1 MKARVN
7 DVVITADS
15 QVIVCITADKSIELM
30 RLNDYVP
37 VSPLSTSTDFPLKI
51 QTSPSRYCTGNS
63 SGLGSYET
71 LQ

>member
-1 MKARVN
+1 MCDLAGRPTRKWTMKARVN

-37 VSPLSTSTDFPLKI
+37 VRLLPPHYLI
-51 QTSPSRYCTGNS
+51 
-63 SGLGSYET
+63 
-71 LQ
+71 